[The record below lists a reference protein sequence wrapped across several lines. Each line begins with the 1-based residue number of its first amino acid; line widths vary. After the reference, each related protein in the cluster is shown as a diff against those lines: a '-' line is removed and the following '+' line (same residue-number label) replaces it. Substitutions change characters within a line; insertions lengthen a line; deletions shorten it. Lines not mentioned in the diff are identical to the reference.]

1 MNRKG
6 FTLIE
11 LLAVIVIL
19 AIIALIATPVIL
31 NIINSARANAKQRSA
46 ELVYTGVQYAY
57 VSAMY
62 GGIEGTY
69 VANPSL
75 KDIKQYLNVDN
86 VDKENKVTFDNDDAP
101 EMLKIETNDGAYCE
115 VTIENGLQVSCY
127 SSTEK
132 ENAKHYFTKYVQ
144 TDSESGE
151 GNEPIVQE
159 SPKDW
164 FIYDEATGTITGF
177 SDTWNSL
184 EDENKY
190 DIVIPSTTPNGNT
203 IVDIRAGAFSSRPL
217 TSVTI
222 PDSVITIGDGA
233 FYQNNLTSLV
243 LGDNVKTIGGSA
255 FLGNKLESLD
265 LGEGVQTI
273 KSGAFYGNKL
283 ESVKIPDSM
292 ITIEAGAFNQNN
304 ITSLD
309 LGNGTPTIAAA
320 FHNNKL
326 EYIKIPSG
334 VTLLGGAFAYNN
346 LITIELEPNVQAI
359 ANGAFYKGITSN
371 DDISNLNL
379 AQIINRTGKSFDWDN
394 VINSSTS
401 GRYTFETG
409 IVENNYGNVTVTN
422 TN

>member
-75 KDIKQYLNVDN
+75 QDIKKYLNVDN
-86 VDKENKVTFDNDDAP
+86 VDKENKVTFDKEDAP

-115 VTIENGLQVSCY
+115 VTINNGLQVSCY

-144 TDSESGE
+144 TDSESSE
-151 GNEPIVQE
+151 GDEPIIQE
-159 SPKDW
+159 SSKDW
-164 FIYDEATGTITGF
+164 FTYDEATGTITGF
-177 SDTWNSL
+177 SDTWNNL

-190 DIVIPSTTPNGNT
+190 NIVFPSKTPEGND
-203 IVDIRAGAFSSRPL
+203 VVAIRDGAFMGKNL

-222 PDSVITIGDGA
+222 PDSVITIG
-233 FYQNNLTSLV
+233 N
-243 LGDNVKTIGGSA
+243 GS
-255 FLGNKLESLD
+255 FSGNKIINLD

-273 KSGAFYGNKL
+273 GQVAFSSNQL
-283 ESVKIPDSM
+283 TSVKIPDSV
-292 ITIEAGAFNQNN
+292 IKIDSAAFNSNK
-304 ITSLD
+304 ITNLD
-309 LGNGTPTIAAA
+309 LGEGVQTFGQSVFMT
-320 FHNNKL
+320 NKL
-326 EYIKIPSG
+326 EHIVIPDSVIKIDDG
-334 VTLLGGAFAYNN
+334 TFAYNN
-346 LITIELEPNVQAI
+346 LISVDLGSGVQTMGI
-359 ANGAFYKGITSN
+359 DVFYKEANGSYGP
-371 DDISNLNL
+371 SNLNL
-379 AQIINRTGKSFDWDN
+379 VSIINRTGKSFDWDSI
-394 VINSSTS
+394 INKSKSS

-409 IVENNYGNVTVTN
+409 IIGNDSGNITVTN